1 VSWVQNLSIGR
12 KLMVIIMAISALTL
26 LLACFAIVVYDVIEL
41 RRGMVN
47 DASTLASMV
56 AENSTAALTFH
67 DAQAAKEV
75 LRSLHTQPHVTAAC
89 LYTAEGQP
97 FATYDRSGD
106 SEKFSPP
113 PPRNDGSF
121 FEKGRL
127 LQFRPVRL
135 GKETI
140 GTVYVES
147 DFSEMQARM
156 RTYPLVIG
164 FVLVLSCG
172 AALLMAARLQKLI
185 SDPILGLLRATREVS
200 AQQNYAL
207 RLPVASADEVG
218 LLMSGFN
225 EMLSQIES
233 RDEELRRYRDTLED
247 EVARRTADLM
257 TLNVQM
263 VAARDAAE
271 SASLAKSE
279 FLANMS
285 HEIRTPI
292 NGIMGMTDLALDTE
306 LNQEQRGYL
315 LLVKSSSEAL
325 LSVINDILD
334 FSKVEAGKLE
344 LETIEFSLPGCV
356 GEIMKTM
363 ALRAH
368 QKNLELAYDVDSA
381 VPSQLAGDPGR
392 LRQILTNLV
401 GNAIKFTDKGQVL
414 VEVESR
420 PPANGRTELHFK
432 VSDTGIGIPEDK
444 LRIIFQA
451 FAQADT
457 SVTRK
462 YGGTGL
468 GLAITSRLVEMMGGK
483 VWVESAVGT
492 GSTFHFTAQLG
503 VAETKVTVESPALLA
518 ELKDVPVLVVDDNET
533 NRRILHGMAMQ
544 WKMRPTDAASG
555 AEALAAARAAQAA
568 GEPFRVIL
576 TDGRMPGMDG
586 FEFVAAIQH
595 DSTLARPDILMLTS
609 AGQPGEGARC
619 RDLGIAAYLL
629 KPVLKDD
636 LLAALLTA
644 LGNHANT
651 RAPAPLL
658 TRHSLHEAPR
668 RLQVLVAEDNPVN
681 EAVIVRVLE
690 KMGHSPTMAH
700 NGREALALATKGKF
714 DLVFMDVQMPEM
726 DGLAATRAI
735 RESQERS
742 GTHLPIFAM
751 TAHAMK
757 GDREQCLAAGMDG
770 YITKPVRFSDIQQTL
785 AGVTA
790 DLRAVP
796 PPVVP
801 GSWDKAAALDRLEG
815 DEELLQDICRIFLE
829 ESPKLITRL
838 QEAVTQGD
846 PEAVSRAAHSLKG
859 ESGYLGAA
867 NVSQMAKQLEAMG
880 RARELSQAPAILEL
894 LQKEMAGLSSAM
906 RQTTG
911 VQQ

>member
-1 VSWVQNLSIGR
+1 MSWVQNMSIAR
-12 KLMVIIMAISALTL
+12 KLMVLIMAISGLTL
-26 LLACFAIVVYDVIEL
+26 LLACVAIVVYDIVEL

-47 DASTLASMV
+47 DTSTLANMV

-89 LYTAEGQP
+89 LYTAEGQA
-97 FATYDRSGD
+97 FATYDRGGD
-106 SEKFSPP
+106 TEKFLPP
-113 PPRNDGSF
+113 PPRKEGSF
-121 FEKGRL
+121 FENGRL

-147 DFSEMQARM
+147 DFSEMQARL
-156 RTYPLVIG
+156 RAYPLVIG
-164 FVLVLSCG
+164 FVLVVSCG
-172 AALLMAARLQKLI
+172 AALLMASRLQRLI
-185 SDPILGLLRATREVS
+185 SDPILDLLQATREVS

-207 RLPVASADEVG
+207 RLPVTGSDEVG
-218 LLMSGFN
+218 LLMTGFN
-225 EMLSQIES
+225 EMLSQIEG
-233 RDEELRRYRDTLED
+233 RDEELQRHRDTLEE

-263 VAARDAAE
+263 VTARDAAE
-271 SASLAKSE
+271 SASRAKSE

-292 NGIMGMTDLALDTE
+292 NGIMGMTELTLDTE

-344 LETIEFSLPGCV
+344 LESIEFNLEACV

-368 QKNLELAYDVDSA
+368 QKNLELAYDVSPD
-381 VPSQLAGDPGR
+381 VPSHLTGDPGR

-414 VEVESR
+414 VEIESHPQAEAR
-420 PPANGRTELHFK
+420 AELHFQ
-432 VSDTGIGIPEDK
+432 VSDSGVGIPDDK
-444 LRIIFQA
+444 REVIFQA

-483 VWVESAVGT
+483 IWVESEMGK
-492 GSTFHFTAQLG
+492 GSTFRFTAQVG
-503 VAETKVTVESPALLA
+503 VAQPKAAGVPALPQ
-518 ELKDVPVLVVDDNET
+518 ELKDVPVLVVDDNDT
-533 NRRILHGMAMQ
+533 NRRILHGMALQ
-544 WKMRPTDAASG
+544 WRMRPTDAAG
-555 AEALAAARAAQAA
+555 GVEALAALKAAQAR

-586 FEFVAAIQH
+586 FEFAAAIQH
-595 DSTLARPDILMLTS
+595 DSSLAGPDILMLTS
-609 AGQPGEGARC
+609 SGQPGEGARC
-619 RDLGIAAYLL
+619 RELGIAAYLL

-644 LGNHANT
+644 LGK
-651 RAPAPLL
+651 RAEAGATASLV
-658 TRHSLHEAPR
+658 TRHSLREAPR

-690 KMGHSPTMAH
+690 KMGHAPTMAH
-700 NGREALALATKGKF
+700 NGREAVSLAANGKF

-726 DGLAATRAI
+726 DGLAATAAI
-735 RESQERS
+735 RESEKRS

-770 YITKPVRFSDIQQTL
+770 YITKPLRFSDIQQAL
-785 AGVTA
+785 AGVA
-790 DLRAVP
+790 VDLRTAA
-796 PPVVP
+796 PPVVT
-801 GSWDKAAALDRLEG
+801 GAWDRAAALERVED

-829 ESPKLITRL
+829 ESPKLMTTL
-838 QEAVTQGD
+838 QEAVEQND
-846 PEAVSRAAHSLKG
+846 SEAVSRAAHSLKG

-867 NVSQMAKQLEAMG
+867 NVSQMAKQLETMG
-880 RARELSQAPAILEL
+880 RDRELAQAPTVFEQ
-894 LQKEMAGLSSAM
+894 LQKEMASLISAM
-906 RQTTG
+906 QQATV
-911 VQQ
+911 VQG

>member
-1 VSWVQNLSIGR
+1 VSLVQNMSIGR
-12 KLMVIIMAISALTL
+12 KLMLIIMAISGLTL
-26 LLACFAIVVYDVIEL
+26 LLACFAIVVYDIIEL

-47 DASTLASMV
+47 DTFTLANMV

-97 FATYDRSGD
+97 FAIYDRNSD
-106 SEKFSPP
+106 RETFAPP

-147 DFSEMQARM
+147 DFSEMQARL
-156 RTYPLVIG
+156 RAYPLVIG

-172 AALLMAARLQKLI
+172 AALLMASRLQKLI
-185 SDPILGLLRATREVS
+185 SDPILGLLQATREVS

-207 RLPVASADEVG
+207 RLPVTSSDEVG
-218 LLMSGFN
+218 LLMTGFN
-225 EMLSQIES
+225 EMLSQIEG
-233 RDEELRRYRDTLED
+233 RDVELQRHRDTLEE

-263 VAARDAAE
+263 VTAKDAAE
-271 SASLAKSE
+271 SASRAKSE

-292 NGIMGMTDLALDTE
+292 NGIMGMTELTLDTE

-344 LETIEFSLPGCV
+344 LENIEFNLTACV

-368 QKNLELAYDVDSA
+368 QKNLELAYDVGPEI
-381 VPSQLAGDPGR
+381 PSHLAGDPGR

-414 VEVESR
+414 VEIESQ
-420 PPANGRTELHFK
+420 PQSGGRTELHFK
-432 VSDTGIGIPEDK
+432 VSDTGAGIPKDK
-444 LRIIFQA
+444 REIIFQA

-468 GLAITSRLVEMMGGK
+468 GLAISSRLVEMMGGK
-483 VWVESAVGT
+483 VWVESEIGK
-492 GSTFHFTAQLG
+492 GSTFHFTAQFG
-503 VAETKVTVESPALLA
+503 AAEPKAMELPALPA
-518 ELKDVPVLVVDDNET
+518 ELKDIPVLVVDDNDT
-533 NRRILHGMAMQ
+533 NRRILHGMALQ

-555 AEALAAARAAQAA
+555 PEALAVIRAAQAR

-586 FEFVAAIQH
+586 FEFAAAVQH
-595 DSTLARPDILMLTS
+595 DSSLAGADILMLTS

-636 LLAALLTA
+636 LLAALLAA
-644 LGNHANT
+644 LGKHTKAAASST
-651 RAPAPLL
+651 LV
-658 TRHSLHEAPR
+658 TRHSLREAPR

-690 KMGHSPTMAH
+690 KMGHAPTMAH
-700 NGREALALATKGKF
+700 NGREALSLATNGKF

-726 DGLAATRAI
+726 DGLAATAAI
-735 RESQERS
+735 RESEKLS
-742 GTHLPIFAM
+742 GAHLPIFAM

-757 GDREQCLAAGMDG
+757 GDREQCMAAGMDG
-770 YITKPVRFSDIQQTL
+770 YMTKPVRFSEIQKTL
-785 AGVTA
+785 EAVAAELRTVAPPATA
-790 DLRAVP
+790 SL
-796 PPVVP
+796 
-801 GSWDKAAALDRLEG
+801 WDKAAALDRLEG

-829 ESPKLITRL
+829 ESPKLMTELR
-838 QEAVTQGD
+838 QAVAAED

-859 ESGYLGAA
+859 ESAYLGAA
-867 NVSQMAKQLEAMG
+867 NVSQMAKQLETMG
-880 RARELSQAPAILEL
+880 RNRDLSQAPIILEG
-894 LQKEMAGLSSAM
+894 LQREMASLSSAV
-906 RQTTG
+906 QQSTG
-911 VQQ
+911 VQL

>member
-1 VSWVQNLSIGR
+1 MRWVQNMSIGR
-12 KLMVIIMAISALTL
+12 KLTVIIMAISGLTL
-26 LLACFAIVVYDVIEL
+26 LLACLAIVVYDITQL

-47 DASTLASMV
+47 DTYTLANMV

-89 LYTAEGQP
+89 LYTAEGRP
-97 FATYDRSGD
+97 FAIYDRSGD
-106 SEKFSPP
+106 RENFSPP
-113 PPRNDGSF
+113 PPRGDGSF
-121 FEKGRL
+121 FENGRL

-147 DFSEMQARM
+147 DFSEMQARL
-156 RTYPLVIG
+156 RAYPLVIG
-164 FVLVLSCG
+164 FVLLLSCG

-185 SDPILGLLRATREVS
+185 SDPILELLETTREVS

-207 RLPVASADEVG
+207 RLPVASSDEVG
-218 LLMSGFN
+218 LLMAGFN
-225 EMLSQIES
+225 EMLSQIEG
-233 RDEELRRYRDTLED
+233 RDVELQRHRDTLESQ
-247 EVARRTADLM
+247 VARRTADLM

-263 VAARDAAE
+263 VAARDVAE
-271 SASLAKSE
+271 SASRAKSE

-292 NGIMGMTDLALDTE
+292 NGIMGMTELTLDTE

-344 LETIEFSLPGCV
+344 LESIEFNLAACV
-356 GEIMKTM
+356 GEIMKIM

-368 QKNLELAYDVDSA
+368 QKGLELAYDVSPD
-381 VPSQLAGDPGR
+381 VPSRLIGDPGR

-401 GNAIKFTDKGQVL
+401 GNAIKFTDTGQVL
-414 VEVESR
+414 VEIESGSQ
-420 PPANGRTELHFK
+420 ADAHAELHFK
-432 VSDTGIGIPEDK
+432 VSDTGVGIPEDK
-444 LRIIFQA
+444 RGVIFQA

-483 VWVESAVGT
+483 VWVESEMGK

-503 VAETKVTVESPALLA
+503 IAKPKAAEVPALPQ
-518 ELKDVPVLVVDDNET
+518 ELNGVPVLVVDDNDT
-533 NRRILHGMAMQ
+533 NRRILHGMALQ
-544 WKMRPTDAASG
+544 WKMRPSDAASG
-555 AEALAAARAAQAA
+555 LEALAAIRAAQAR

-586 FEFVAAIQH
+586 FEFAAAVQH
-595 DSTLARPDILMLTS
+595 DSKLAGADILMLTS

-636 LLAALLTA
+636 LLAALLAA
-644 LGNHANT
+644 LGKHASAGT
-651 RAPAPLL
+651 SAPLV
-658 TRHSLHEAPR
+658 TRHSLREAPR

-700 NGREALALATKGKF
+700 NGREALALATNGKF

-726 DGLAATRAI
+726 DGLAATAAI
-735 RESQERS
+735 RESEKRS

-757 GDREQCLAAGMDG
+757 GDREQCVAAGMDG
-770 YITKPVRFSDIQQTL
+770 YMTKPVRFSEIQKTL
-785 AGVTA
+785 EAVAAERRTA
-790 DLRAVP
+790 APAAVAN
-796 PPVVP
+796 
-801 GSWDKAAALDRLEG
+801 SWDKAAALDRVEG

-829 ESPKLITRL
+829 ESPKLMTSL
-838 QEAVTQGD
+838 QQAVVQKD
-846 PEAVSRAAHSLKG
+846 AEAVSRAAHSLKG
-859 ESGYLGAA
+859 ESGYLGAV
-867 NVSQMAKQLEAMG
+867 NVSKMAKQLETMG
-880 RARELSQAPAILEL
+880 RDRELSQAPAVLEQ
-894 LQKEMAGLSSAM
+894 LQKEMAGLSSAI
-906 RQTTG
+906 QQATV

>member
-1 VSWVQNLSIGR
+1 MSWVQNMSIGK
-12 KLMVIIMAISALTL
+12 KLMSIIMAISGLTL
-26 LLACFAIVVYDVIEL
+26 LLACLAIVVYDITQL

-47 DASTLASMV
+47 DTYTLANMV

-97 FATYDRSGD
+97 FATYVRSGD
-106 SEKFSPP
+106 GVAFSPP
-113 PPRNDGSF
+113 PPRSDGSF
-121 FEKGRL
+121 FENGRL
-127 LQFRPVRL
+127 LRFRPVRL

-140 GTVYVES
+140 GTVYVET
-147 DFSEMQARM
+147 DFSEMQARL
-156 RTYPLVIG
+156 RAYPLVIG
-164 FVLVLSCG
+164 FVLLLSCG

-185 SDPILGLLRATREVS
+185 SDPILGLLEATREVS
-200 AQQNYAL
+200 AQKNYAL
-207 RLPVASADEVG
+207 RLPVASSDEIG
-218 LLMSGFN
+218 LLMTGFN
-225 EMLSQIES
+225 EMLSQIEG
-233 RDEELRRYRDTLED
+233 RDEQLQRHRDTLEE

-263 VAARDAAE
+263 VAAKDAAE
-271 SASLAKSE
+271 SASRAKSE

-292 NGIMGMTDLALDTE
+292 NGIMGMTELTLDTE
-306 LNQEQRGYL
+306 LNQEQRSYL

-344 LETIEFSLPGCV
+344 LEIIEFNLTACV
-356 GEIMKTM
+356 GETMKTM

-368 QKNLELAYDVDSA
+368 QKNLELAYDVSPD
-381 VPSQLAGDPGR
+381 VPSHLTGDPGR

-401 GNAIKFTDKGQVL
+401 GNAIKFTDQGQVL
-414 VEVESR
+414 VEIESR
-420 PPANGRTELHFK
+420 PQADARAELHIK
-432 VSDTGIGIPEDK
+432 VSDTGVGIPDDK
-444 LRIIFQA
+444 REVIFQA

-483 VWVESAVGT
+483 IWVESEMEK
-492 GSTFHFTAQLG
+492 GSIFHFTVQFG
-503 VAETKVTVESPALLA
+503 VAQPKAVELPALPE
-518 ELKDVPVLVVDDNET
+518 ELKDVPVLVVDDNDT
-533 NRRILHGMAMQ
+533 NRRILHGMALQ
-544 WKMRPTDAASG
+544 WRMRPTDAASG
-555 AEALAAARAAQAA
+555 PDALVALKTAQAR

-586 FEFVAAIQH
+586 FEFVAAVQH
-595 DSTLARPDILMLTS
+595 DATLAGPDILMLTS

-629 KPVLKDD
+629 KPVLKGD
-636 LLAALLTA
+636 LLAALLAA
-644 LGNHANT
+644 LGKHAAAGAT
-651 RAPAPLL
+651 APLV
-658 TRHSLHEAPR
+658 TRHSLREAPR

-681 EAVIVRVLE
+681 EAVIMRVLE
-690 KMGHSPTMAH
+690 KMGHAATIAH
-700 NGREALALATKGKF
+700 NGREALSLATNGKF

-726 DGLAATRAI
+726 DGLAATAAI
-735 RESQERS
+735 RESEKRS
-742 GTHLPIFAM
+742 GAHLPIFAM

-770 YITKPVRFSDIQQTL
+770 YMTKPVRFSEIQQTL
-785 AGVTA
+785 ETVAA
-790 DLRAVP
+790 ERRNAP
-796 PPVVP
+796 PPAVAS
-801 GSWDKAAALDRLEG
+801 SWDKAAALNRVEG

-829 ESPKLITRL
+829 ESPKLMARL
-838 QEAVTQGD
+838 QQAVAEKDAEGI
-846 PEAVSRAAHSLKG
+846 SRAAHSLKG
-859 ESGYLGAA
+859 ESGYLGAS

-880 RARELSQAPAILEL
+880 CDRELSQAPALLEQ
-894 LQKEMAGLSSAM
+894 LQKEVECLTSAM
-906 RQTTG
+906 
-911 VQQ
+911 QQATVVPQ

>member
-1 VSWVQNLSIGR
+1 MRWVHDLSIGR
-12 KLMVIIMAISALTL
+12 KLMVIIMAISGLTL
-26 LLACFAIVVYDVIEL
+26 LLACLAIVVYDVIEL
-41 RRGMVN
+41 RRGMVT
-47 DASTLASMV
+47 DTSTLADMV

-67 DAQAAKEV
+67 DAQAAREV
-75 LRSLHTQPHVTAAC
+75 LRSLHTQPHITAAC
-89 LYTAEGQP
+89 LYTGDGRP
-97 FATYDRSGD
+97 FATYDRSAD

-121 FEKGRL
+121 FEHGRL

-164 FVLVLSCG
+164 LVLVLSCG

-185 SDPILGLLRATREVS
+185 SDPILGLLQATREVS

-207 RLPVASADEVG
+207 RLPVASRDEVG

-225 EMLSQIES
+225 QMLSQIES
-233 RDEELRRYRDTLED
+233 RDEELQRHRETLED

-257 TLNVQM
+257 TLNVQL
-263 VAARDAAE
+263 VSAKDAAE
-271 SASLAKSE
+271 SASRAKSE

-292 NGIMGMTDLALDTE
+292 NGIMGMTELALDTE

-315 LLVKSSSEAL
+315 QLVKSSSEAL

-344 LETIEFSLPGCV
+344 LETIDFNLADCV
-356 GEIMKTM
+356 GETVKTM

-368 QKNLELAYDVDSA
+368 QKNLELAYDVNPD
-381 VPSQLAGDPGR
+381 VPLHLNGDPGR
-392 LRQILTNLV
+392 LRQILTNLI
-401 GNAIKFTDKGQVL
+401 GNAIKFTEKGQVV
-414 VEVESR
+414 VEIEFPPQPASR
-420 PPANGRTELHFK
+420 VELHFK
-432 VSDTGIGIPEDK
+432 VSDSGIGIPQDK
-444 LRIIFQA
+444 RQIIFQA

-468 GLAITSRLVEMMGGK
+468 GLAITARLVEMMAGK
-483 VWVESAVGT
+483 VWVESEMGK
-492 GSTFHFTAQLG
+492 GSTFHFTAQFG
-503 VAETKVTVESPALLA
+503 VSEPKALDTPALPE
-518 ELKDVPVLVVDDNET
+518 ELTDVPVLVVDDNDI
-533 NRRILHGMAMQ
+533 NRRILRDMALR
-544 WKMRPTDAASG
+544 WKMRPTAVASG
-555 AEALAAARAAQAA
+555 AEALAVLKAAHDK
-568 GEPFRVIL
+568 GEPFRIIL

-586 FEFVAAIQH
+586 FEFAAAVQH
-595 DSTLARPDILMLTS
+595 DSALAGPDILMLTS

-629 KPVLKDD
+629 KPVLRDD

-644 LGNHANT
+644 LGKHT
-651 RAPAPLL
+651 PAGATATLV
-658 TRHSLHEAPR
+658 TRHSLREAPR
-668 RLQVLVAEDNPVN
+668 PLHILVAEDNPVN

-690 KMGHSPTMAH
+690 KMGHARTVAH
-700 NGREALALATKGKF
+700 NGREALALATGGKF

-726 DGLAATRAI
+726 DGLAATAAI
-735 RESQERS
+735 REHEKKTRN
-742 GTHLPIFAM
+742 HLPIFAM

-770 YITKPVRFSDIQQTL
+770 YIAKPVRLSDIQKTL
-785 AGVTA
+785 NEVAANLGSPA
-790 DLRAVP
+790 LPMAAS
-796 PPVVP
+796 
-801 GSWDKAAALDRLEG
+801 SWDRAAALERVEG
-815 DEELLQDICRIFLE
+815 DEELLHDICRIFLE
-829 ESPKLITRL
+829 ESPKLITQL
-838 QEAVTQGD
+838 EQAVAQAD
-846 PEAVSRAAHSLKG
+846 SEAVSRA
-859 ESGYLGAA
+859 
-867 NVSQMAKQLEAMG
+867 
-880 RARELSQAPAILEL
+880 
-894 LQKEMAGLSSAM
+894 
-906 RQTTG
+906 
-911 VQQ
+911 

>member
-1 VSWVQNLSIGR
+1 VSPIRNMSIGR
-12 KLMVIIMAISALTL
+12 KLTMIIVAISGLTL
-26 LLACFAIVVYDVIEL
+26 LLACLAIVVYDIVEL
-41 RRGMVN
+41 RRGMVS
-47 DASTLASMV
+47 DTSTLANMV

-106 SEKFSPP
+106 SEQFSPP
-113 PPRNDGSF
+113 PPRKEGSF
-121 FEKGRL
+121 FENGRL

-135 GKETI
+135 GKEII

-147 DFSEMQARM
+147 DFSEMQARL
-156 RTYPLVIG
+156 RAYPLVIG
-164 FVLVLSCG
+164 FVLLLSCG

-185 SDPILGLLRATREVS
+185 SDPILELLEATREVS

-207 RLPVASADEVG
+207 RLPVASRDEVG
-218 LLMSGFN
+218 LLMTGFN

-233 RDEELRRYRDTLED
+233 RDVELQRHRDTLEE

-263 VAARDAAE
+263 VAAKDTAE
-271 SASLAKSE
+271 SASRAKSE

-292 NGIMGMTDLALDTE
+292 NGIMGMTELTLDTE
-306 LNQEQRGYL
+306 LNQEQRSYL

-344 LETIEFSLPGCV
+344 LETIEFNLAACV
-356 GEIMKTM
+356 GETMKTM

-368 QKNLELAYDVDSA
+368 EKNLELAYDVSTD
-381 VPSQLAGDPGR
+381 VPSHLKGDPGR

-414 VEVESR
+414 VAIESHPKGEAR
-420 PPANGRTELHFK
+420 AQLHFK
-432 VSDTGIGIPEDK
+432 VSDTGVGIPEDK
-444 LRIIFQA
+444 REVIFQA
-451 FAQADT
+451 FAQADN

-483 VWVESAVGT
+483 IWVESEMEK
-492 GSTFHFTAQLG
+492 GSTFHFTAQFG
-503 VAETKVTVESPALLA
+503 VAETKVVEPPALPQ
-518 ELKDVPVLVVDDNET
+518 ELKDVTVLVVDDNDT
-533 NRRILHGMAMQ
+533 NRRILHGMALQ
-544 WKMRPTDAASG
+544 WRMRPTDAASG
-555 AEALAAARAAQAA
+555 PEALAALKAAQAR

-586 FEFVAAIQH
+586 FEFVTAVQR
-595 DSTLARPDILMLTS
+595 DSTLAGSDILMLTS

-636 LLAALLTA
+636 LLAALLAA
-644 LGNHANT
+644 LGKHAE
-651 RAPAPLL
+651 ALGPASLV
-658 TRHSLHEAPR
+658 TRHSLREAPR

-690 KMGHSPTMAH
+690 KMGHAPTMAH
-700 NGREALALATKGKF
+700 NGREAVSLAANGKF

-726 DGLAATRAI
+726 DGLAATAAI
-735 RESQERS
+735 RESEQRS

-770 YITKPVRFSDIQQTL
+770 YLTKPVRFSDIQQTL
-785 AGVTA
+785 TGVAA
-790 DLRAVP
+790 DLRTAHPSAVN
-796 PPVVP
+796 
-801 GSWDKAAALDRLEG
+801 GSWDRAAALDRVEG

-829 ESPKLITRL
+829 ESPKLMTSL
-838 QEAVTQGD
+838 KLGLAQD
-846 PEAVSRAAHSLKG
+846 NPEAVQRAAHSLKG

-867 NVSQMAKQLEAMG
+867 NVSQMAKQLETMG
-880 RARELSQAPAILEL
+880 RDHELSQAPAVLEQL
-894 LQKEMAGLSSAM
+894 LKEMASLTSAV
-906 RQTTG
+906 RQATG
-911 VQQ
+911 VHQ

>member
-1 VSWVQNLSIGR
+1 VSLAQNMSIGK
-12 KLMVIIMAISALTL
+12 KLMVIIMAISGLTL
-26 LLACFAIVVYDVIEL
+26 LLACLAIVVYDIIEL

-47 DASTLASMV
+47 DTYTLANMV

-106 SEKFSPP
+106 SEAFSPP
-113 PPRNDGSF
+113 LPRNDGSS
-121 FEKGRL
+121 FENGHL
-127 LQFRPVRL
+127 LQFRAVRL
-135 GKETI
+135 GKDTI
-140 GTVYVES
+140 GIVYVES
-147 DFSEMQARM
+147 DFSEMQARL
-156 RTYPLVIG
+156 RAYPLVIG
-164 FVLVLSCG
+164 FVLLLSCG
-172 AALLMAARLQKLI
+172 AAWLMAARLQKLI
-185 SDPILGLLRATREVS
+185 SDPILGLLQATREVS
-200 AQQNYAL
+200 TQQNYAL
-207 RLPVASADEVG
+207 RLTVASGDEVG
-218 LLMSGFN
+218 LLVSGFN
-225 EMLSQIES
+225 DMLSQIEG
-233 RDEELRRYRDTLED
+233 RDVELQHHRDTLEE

-263 VAARDAAE
+263 VAAKDAAE
-271 SASLAKSE
+271 SASRAKSE

-292 NGIMGMTDLALDTE
+292 NGIMGMTELALDTE
-306 LNQEQRGYL
+306 LNLEQRGYL

-344 LETIEFSLPGCV
+344 LETIEFNLAACV

-368 QKNLELAYDVDSA
+368 QKHLELAYDVNPD
-381 VPSQLAGDPGR
+381 VPSHLTGDPGR

-401 GNAIKFTDKGQVL
+401 GNAIKFTDQGQVL
-414 VEVESR
+414 VEIESSSQ
-420 PPANGRTELHFK
+420 AGGRTELHFK
-432 VSDTGIGIPEDK
+432 VCDSGVGIPNDK
-444 LRIIFQA
+444 RKVIFQA

-483 VWVESAVGT
+483 VWVESELGK
-492 GSTFHFTAQLG
+492 GSTFHFTAQFG
-503 VAETKVTVESPALLA
+503 VAQPKAVESPAQLT
-518 ELKDVPVLVVDDNET
+518 ELKDVAILVVDDNDT
-533 NRRILHGMAMQ
+533 NRRILHGMALQ
-544 WKMRPTDAASG
+544 WKMRPIDAASG
-555 AEALAAARAAQAA
+555 PEALAAIKAAQAR

-576 TDGRMPGMDG
+576 TDGRMAGMDG
-586 FEFVAAIQH
+586 FEFAAAVQH
-595 DSTLARPDILMLTS
+595 DSALAGPDILMLTS

-636 LLAALLTA
+636 LLAALLA
-644 LGNHANT
+644 ILGKHAD
-651 RAPAPLL
+651 AAAASLV
-658 TRHSLHEAPR
+658 TRHSLREAPR

-690 KMGHSPTMAH
+690 KMGHAPTMAH
-700 NGREALALATKGKF
+700 NGREAVSLATNGKF

-726 DGLAATRAI
+726 DGLAATVAI
-735 RESQERS
+735 RESEKRN

-770 YITKPVRFSDIQQTL
+770 YMTKPVSFSEIQQTL
-785 AGVTA
+785 EAVAAERRTA
-790 DLRAVP
+790 A
-796 PPVVP
+796 PPVITT
-801 GSWDKAAALDRLEG
+801 SWDKGAALNRVEG
-815 DEELLQDICRIFLE
+815 DEELLKDICRIFLE
-829 ESPKLITRL
+829 ESPKLMTQL
-838 QEAVTQGD
+838 QQAVAQEDAEG
-846 PEAVSRAAHSLKG
+846 VSRAAHSIKG

-867 NVSQMAKQLEAMG
+867 NVSQMAKQLETMG
-880 RARELSQAPAILEL
+880 RDCELSQAPPVFEQ
-894 LQKEMAGLSSAM
+894 LQKEMAGLISAI
-906 RQTTG
+906 QQATV

>member
-1 VSWVQNLSIGR
+1 MSIGR
-12 KLMVIIMAISALTL
+12 KLMVIILAISGFTL
-26 LLACFAIVVYDVIEL
+26 LLACLAIVVYDIIQL

-47 DASTLASMV
+47 DTSTLADMV

-67 DAQAAKEV
+67 DAQAAGEV

-97 FATYDRSGD
+97 FATYDRGGD
-106 SEKFSPP
+106 RENFVPP
-113 PPRNDGSF
+113 PPRKEGSF
-121 FEKGRL
+121 FENGRL

-147 DFSEMQARM
+147 DFSEMQARL
-156 RTYPLVIG
+156 RAYPLVIG

-172 AALLMAARLQKLI
+172 AALLMASRLQKLI
-185 SDPILGLLRATREVS
+185 SDPILELLRATREVS
-200 AQQNYAL
+200 AQQDYAL
-207 RLPVASADEVG
+207 RLPVASSDEVG
-218 LLMSGFN
+218 LLMTGFN
-225 EMLSQIES
+225 EMLSQIEG
-233 RDEELRRYRDTLED
+233 RDEQLQRHRDTLEE

-263 VAARDAAE
+263 VAAKDAAE
-271 SASLAKSE
+271 SASRAKSE

-292 NGIMGMTDLALDTE
+292 NGIMGMTELTLDTE

-315 LLVKSSSEAL
+315 NLVKSSSDAL
-325 LSVINDILD
+325 LCVINDILD

-344 LETIEFSLPGCV
+344 LETIEFNLAACV

-368 QKNLELAYDVDSA
+368 EKGLELAYDVGPD
-381 VPSQLAGDPGR
+381 VPSHLTGDPGR

-401 GNAIKFTDKGQVL
+401 GNSIKFTNQGQVL
-414 VEVESR
+414 VEAASGPQVD
-420 PPANGRTELHFK
+420 GRTELHFK
-432 VSDTGIGIPEDK
+432 VSDTGVGIPDDK
-444 LRIIFQA
+444 RQIIFQA
-451 FAQADT
+451 FSQADN

-468 GLAITSRLVEMMGGK
+468 GLAITSRLVEMMGGR
-483 VWVESAVGT
+483 VWVESEMGK
-492 GSTFHFTAQLG
+492 GSTFHFTAQFGL
-503 VAETKVTVESPALLA
+503 AEPKAVDLPALPE
-518 ELKDVPVLVVDDNET
+518 ELKDVAVLIVDDNDT
-533 NRRILHGMAMQ
+533 NRRILHGMALQ
-544 WKMRPTDAASG
+544 WKMHPTDAASG
-555 AEALAAARAAQAA
+555 PEALAAIRATHAR
-568 GEPFRVIL
+568 GEPFRIIL

-586 FEFVAAIQH
+586 FEFVASVQH
-595 DSTLARPDILMLTS
+595 DSSLAGPDILMLTS

-636 LLAALLTA
+636 LLAALLAA
-644 LGNHANT
+644 LGKHADAGKT
-651 RAPAPLL
+651 AQLV
-658 TRHSLHEAPR
+658 TRHSLREAPR

-690 KMGHSPTMAH
+690 KMGHAPTMAH
-700 NGREALALATKGKF
+700 NGREAVSLASNGKF

-726 DGLAATRAI
+726 DGLAATAAI
-735 RESQERS
+735 RESEKRS

-770 YITKPVRFSDIQQTL
+770 YMTKPVRFSEIQQTL
-785 AGVTA
+785 ETVTA
-790 DLRAVP
+790 ERRAAAP
-796 PPVVP
+796 PAVAS
-801 GSWDKAAALDRLEG
+801 SWDRAAALDRVEG

-829 ESPKLITRL
+829 ESPKLMSRL
-838 QEAVTQGD
+838 QQAIAEENAEG
-846 PEAVSRAAHSLKG
+846 VSQAAHSLKG
-859 ESGYLGAA
+859 ESGYLGAT
-867 NVSQMAKQLEAMG
+867 NVSQMAKQLETMG
-880 RARELSQAPAILEL
+880 RDCELSQAATVFGQ
-894 LQKEMAGLSSAM
+894 LQKEVASLSAGMQQAM
-906 RQTTG
+906 GAHQ
-911 VQQ
+911 

>member
-1 VSWVQNLSIGR
+1 MSIGR
-12 KLMVIIMAISALTL
+12 KLMVLIMAISGLTL
-26 LLACFAIVVYDVIEL
+26 LLACLAIVAYDIIEL

-47 DASTLASMV
+47 DTSTLANMV

-97 FATYDRSGD
+97 FATYDRPGD
-106 SEKFSPP
+106 GEKFLPP
-113 PPRNDGSF
+113 PQRKEGSF
-121 FEKGRL
+121 FEGGRL

-147 DFSEMQARM
+147 DFSEMQARL
-156 RTYPLVIG
+156 RAYPLVIG
-164 FVLVLSCG
+164 FVLVLSSG
-172 AALLMAARLQKLI
+172 AALLMASRLQRLI
-185 SDPILGLLRATREVS
+185 SAPILELLQATREVS

-207 RLPVASADEVG
+207 RLPVTSTDEAG
-218 LLMSGFN
+218 LLMTGFN
-225 EMLSQIES
+225 EMLSQIEG
-233 RDEELRRYRDTLED
+233 RDVELQHHRNTLEE
-247 EVARRTADLM
+247 EVARRTADLL

-263 VAARDAAE
+263 VAAKDAAE
-271 SASLAKSE
+271 SASRAKSE

-292 NGIMGMTDLALDTE
+292 NGIMGMTELTLDTE

-344 LETIEFSLPGCV
+344 LENIEFNLAACV
-356 GEIMKTM
+356 GEIMKIM

-368 QKNLELAYDVDSA
+368 QKGLELAYDVNPD
-381 VPSQLAGDPGR
+381 VPSHFTGDPGR

-401 GNAIKFTDKGQVL
+401 GNAIKFTEKGQVL
-414 VEVESR
+414 VEIESVPQAEAR
-420 PPANGRTELHFK
+420 AELHFK
-432 VSDTGIGIPEDK
+432 VSDSGVGIPDDK
-444 LRIIFQA
+444 REVIFQA
-451 FAQADT
+451 FAQADN

-483 VWVESAVGT
+483 IWVESEVGK
-492 GSTFHFTAQLG
+492 GSTFHFTARVG
-503 VAETKVTVESPALLA
+503 VAQSNAAHVPALP
-518 ELKDVPVLVVDDNET
+518 EGLKDVPVLVVDDNDT
-533 NRRILHGMAMQ
+533 NRRILHGLALQ
-544 WKMRPTDAASG
+544 WRMRPTDAPG
-555 AEALAAARAAQAA
+555 GTEALAAMRAAQAR

-586 FEFVAAIQH
+586 FEFAAAIQH
-595 DSTLARPDILMLTS
+595 DSSLARPEILMLTS
-609 AGQPGEGARC
+609 SGQPGEGARC

-644 LGNHANT
+644 LGK
-651 RAPAPLL
+651 RADAIAGVSLV
-658 TRHSLHEAPR
+658 TRHSLRESSR

-681 EAVIVRVLE
+681 QAVIVRVLE
-690 KMGHSPTMAH
+690 KMGHAPTVAH
-700 NGREALALATKGKF
+700 NGREAVSLAANGKF

-726 DGLAATRAI
+726 DGLAATAAI
-735 RESQERS
+735 RESEKRS

-770 YITKPVRFSDIQQTL
+770 YITKPVRFSDIQQAL
-785 AGVTA
+785 AGVAA
-790 DLRAVP
+790 DLRATVP
-796 PPVVP
+796 APAASTS
-801 GSWDKAAALDRLEG
+801 SWDKAAALNRVEG

-829 ESPKLITRL
+829 ESPKLMFTL
-838 QEAVTQGD
+838 QQAVEQD
-846 PEAVSRAAHSLKG
+846 DSEAVSRAAHSLKG
-859 ESGYLGAA
+859 ESGYLGATG
-867 NVSQMAKQLEAMG
+867 VSQMAKQLESMG
-880 RARELSQAPAILEL
+880 RDRELSQAPAVFEQ
-894 LQKEMAGLSSAM
+894 LQREMASLSSAV
-906 RQTTG
+906 RQATG
-911 VQQ
+911 VRQ

>member
-1 VSWVQNLSIGR
+1 
-12 KLMVIIMAISALTL
+12 MVIIIAISGLAL
-26 LLACFAIVVYDVIEL
+26 LLACLAIVVYDIVEL

-47 DASTLASMV
+47 DASTLGNMV

-67 DAQAAKEV
+67 DAQAAKDV

-97 FATYDRSGD
+97 FATYERSG
-106 SEKFSPP
+106 SGKLFSPP
-113 PPRNDGSF
+113 PPRSEGSF
-121 FEKGRL
+121 FENGRL

-147 DFSEMQARM
+147 DFSEMQARL
-156 RTYPLVIG
+156 RAYPLVIG

-185 SDPILGLLRATREVS
+185 SAPILGLLQATREVS

-207 RLPVASADEVG
+207 RLPVVSSDEVG
-218 LLMSGFN
+218 LLMTGFN

-233 RDEELRRYRDTLED
+233 RDVELQRHRDTLEE

-257 TLNVQM
+257 TLNIQM
-263 VAARDAAE
+263 VAAKDAAE
-271 SASLAKSE
+271 SASRAKSE

-292 NGIMGMTDLALDTE
+292 NGIMGMTELTLDTE
-306 LNQEQRGYL
+306 LNQEQRSYL

-344 LETIEFSLPGCV
+344 LESIEFNLAACV

-368 QKNLELAYDVDSA
+368 EKNLELAYDVNAD
-381 VPSQLAGDPGR
+381 VPSHLNGDPGR

-414 VEVESR
+414 VEIESY
-420 PPANGRTELHFK
+420 PQGDAGAELHFK
-432 VSDTGIGIPEDK
+432 VSDTGVGIPDDK
-444 LRIIFQA
+444 RDIIFQA
-451 FAQADT
+451 FAQADN

-468 GLAITSRLVEMMGGK
+468 GLAITSRLVEMMDGK
-483 VWVESAVGT
+483 VWVESEIGK
-492 GSTFHFTAQLG
+492 GSTFHFTAQFC
-503 VAETKVTVESPALLA
+503 VAEPKAVELPALPQ

-533 NRRILHGMAMQ
+533 NRRILQGMALQ
-544 WKMRPTDAASG
+544 WRMRPTGAASG
-555 AEALAAARAAQAA
+555 PEALAALKAAQAR

-586 FEFVAAIQH
+586 FEFVTAVQR
-595 DSTLARPDILMLTS
+595 DSTLVGSDILMLTS

-636 LLAALLTA
+636 LLAALLAA
-644 LGNHANT
+644 LGKHAEVPGS
-651 RAPAPLL
+651 ASLV
-658 TRHSLHEAPR
+658 TRHSLREAPR

-690 KMGHSPTMAH
+690 KMGHAPTMAH
-700 NGREALALATKGKF
+700 NGREALSLATNSKF
-714 DLVFMDVQMPEM
+714 DMVFMDVQMPEM

-735 RESQERS
+735 RESEKRS
-742 GTHLPIFAM
+742 GAHLPIFAM

-770 YITKPVRFSDIQQTL
+770 YITKPVRFSDIQQALTGVATQLRSL
-785 AGVTA
+785 AAPAAT
-790 DLRAVP
+790 
-796 PPVVP
+796 
-801 GSWDKAAALDRLEG
+801 SNWDKAAALDRVEG

-829 ESPKLITRL
+829 ESPKLMAQLR
-838 QEAVTQGD
+838 QAVAEGD

-859 ESGYLGAA
+859 ESAYLGAT
-867 NVSQMAKQLEAMG
+867 NVSQMAKQLETMG
-880 RARELSQAPAILEL
+880 RDRQL
-894 LQKEMAGLSSAM
+894 LQASPIFEQLQGEMEQLSAAV

-911 VQQ
+911 VHQ

>member
-1 VSWVQNLSIGR
+1 MSLMRNMSIGR
-12 KLMVIIMAISALTL
+12 KLTMIIVAISGLTL
-26 LLACFAIVVYDVIEL
+26 LLACLAIVVYDIVEL
-41 RRGMVN
+41 RRGMVS
-47 DASTLASMV
+47 DTSTLANMV

-97 FATYDRSGD
+97 FAIYDRNGD
-106 SEKFSPP
+106 RQFSPP
-113 PPRNDGSF
+113 PPRSDGSF
-121 FEKGRL
+121 FENGRL

-147 DFSEMQARM
+147 DFSEMQARL
-156 RTYPLVIG
+156 RAYPLVIG
-164 FVLVLSCG
+164 FVLLLSCG

-185 SDPILGLLRATREVS
+185 SGPILGLLQATREVS
-200 AQQNYAL
+200 ARQNYAL
-207 RLPVASADEVG
+207 RLPVVGSDEVG
-218 LLMSGFN
+218 LLMTGFN

-233 RDEELRRYRDTLED
+233 RDVELQHHRDTLEE

-257 TLNVQM
+257 TLNIQM
-263 VAARDAAE
+263 VAAKDAAE
-271 SASLAKSE
+271 SASRAKSE

-292 NGIMGMTDLALDTE
+292 NGIMGMTELTLDTE

-344 LETIEFSLPGCV
+344 LETIEFDLAACV

-368 QKNLELAYDVDSA
+368 EKNLELAYDVSA
-381 VPSQLAGDPGR
+381 DVPSHLNGDPGR

-414 VEVESR
+414 VEIESHPR
-420 PPANGRTELHFK
+420 GDASAELHFK
-432 VSDTGIGIPEDK
+432 VSDTGVGIPDDK
-444 LRIIFQA
+444 REVIFQA
-451 FAQADT
+451 FAQADN

-483 VWVESAVGT
+483 VWVESEIGK
-492 GSTFHFTAQLG
+492 GSTFHFTAQFG
-503 VAETKVTVESPALLA
+503 VAEPKAVELPALPQ

-533 NRRILHGMAMQ
+533 NRRILHGMALQ
-544 WKMRPTDAASG
+544 WRMRPTGAASG
-555 AEALAAARAAQAA
+555 PEALAALKAAQAR

-586 FEFVAAIQH
+586 FEFVTAVQR
-595 DSTLARPDILMLTS
+595 DSTLAGSDILMLTS

-636 LLAALLTA
+636 LLAALLAA
-644 LGNHANT
+644 LGKHAE
-651 RAPAPLL
+651 APGPASLV
-658 TRHSLHEAPR
+658 TRHSLREAPR

-690 KMGHSPTMAH
+690 KMGHAPTMAH
-700 NGREALALATKGKF
+700 NGREALSLATNSKF

-735 RESQERS
+735 RESEKRS
-742 GTHLPIFAM
+742 GAHLPIFAM

-770 YITKPVRFSDIQQTL
+770 YITKPVRFSDIQQALT
-785 AGVTA
+785 GVATQ
-790 DLRAVP
+790 LRSLAVP
-796 PPVVP
+796 AATS
-801 GSWDKAAALDRLEG
+801 SWDKAAALDRVEG

-829 ESPKLITRL
+829 ESPKLMAQLR
-838 QEAVTQGD
+838 QAVAEGD

-867 NVSQMAKQLEAMG
+867 NVSQMAKQLETMG
-880 RARELSQAPAILEL
+880 RDRELSQAPAVLEQ
-894 LQKEMAGLSSAM
+894 LQKEMASLSSAM
-906 RQTTG
+906 RQASG
-911 VQQ
+911 VHQ

>member
-1 VSWVQNLSIGR
+1 VSWVQNMSIGR
-12 KLMVIIMAISALTL
+12 KLMVIIMAISGLTL
-26 LLACFAIVVYDVIEL
+26 LLACFAIVVYDIIEL

-47 DASTLASMV
+47 DTSTLANMV

-75 LRSLHTQPHVTAAC
+75 LRSLHTQPHITAAC

-106 SEKFSPP
+106 RESLSPP
-113 PPRNDGSF
+113 PPRKDGTF
-121 FEKGRL
+121 FEHGRL

-135 GKETI
+135 GKEII

-147 DFSEMQARM
+147 DFSEMQARL
-156 RTYPLVIG
+156 RAYPLVIG

-172 AALLMAARLQKLI
+172 AALLMASRLQKLI
-185 SDPILGLLRATREVS
+185 SDPILGLLEATREVS

-207 RLPVASADEVG
+207 RLPVASSDEVG
-218 LLMSGFN
+218 LLMTGFN
-225 EMLSQIES
+225 EMLSQIEG
-233 RDEELRRYRDTLED
+233 RDEELQRHRDTLEE

-257 TLNVQM
+257 TLNVQL
-263 VAARDAAE
+263 VSAKDSAE
-271 SASLAKSE
+271 SASQAKSE

-292 NGIMGMTDLALDTE
+292 NGIMGMTELALDTQ

-315 LLVKSSSEAL
+315 ILVKSSSEAL

-344 LETIEFSLPGCV
+344 LETIEFNLAACV

-363 ALRAH
+363 GIRAH
-368 QKNLELAYDVDSA
+368 QKNLELAYDVGPEVSA
-381 VPSQLAGDPGR
+381 YLTGDPGR

-401 GNAIKFTDKGQVL
+401 GNAIKFTENGQVL
-414 VEVESR
+414 VEIESHPQSDSR
-420 PPANGRTELHFK
+420 VELHFK
-432 VSDTGIGIPEDK
+432 VSDSGIGIPEDK
-444 LRIIFQA
+444 RQIIFHA

-483 VWVESAVGT
+483 VWVESEMGR
-492 GSTFHFTAQLG
+492 GSTFHFTAQFG
-503 VAETKVTVESPALLA
+503 VAEPKALESPAQQD
-518 ELKDVPVLVVDDNET
+518 ELKDVPVLVVDDNDT
-533 NRRILHGMAMQ
+533 NRRILHGMALQ

-555 AEALAAARAAQAA
+555 PEALTALRAAQAK

-586 FEFVAAIQH
+586 FEFAAAIQH
-595 DSTLARPDILMLTS
+595 DATLAGADILMLTS

-644 LGNHANT
+644 LGKHT
-651 RAPAPLL
+651 DPGAPLV
-658 TRHSLHEAPR
+658 TRHSLREAPR

-700 NGREALALATKGKF
+700 NGREALTLATNGKF

-726 DGLAATRAI
+726 DGLAATGAI
-735 RESQERS
+735 RESEKRT

-785 AGVTA
+785 AGVAT
-790 DLRAVP
+790 DLRSVTS
-796 PPVVP
+796 PVVTS
-801 GSWDKAAALDRLEG
+801 SWDRAAALDRVEG
-815 DEELLQDICRIFLE
+815 DEELLQDICRIFLD
-829 ESPKLITRL
+829 ESPKLMARL
-838 QEAVTQGD
+838 QQAVEQGD
-846 PEAVSRAAHSLKG
+846 PEEVSRSAHSLKG
-859 ESGYLGAA
+859 ESGYLGAT
-867 NVSQMAKQLEAMG
+867 NVSQMAKQLETMG
-880 RARELSQAPAILEL
+880 RDRELSQATAVLEQ
-894 LQKEMAGLSSAM
+894 LQREMEGLSSAV
-906 RQTTG
+906 RQATG
-911 VQQ
+911 VQA

>member
-1 VSWVQNLSIGR
+1 VTWVQNLSIGR
-12 KLMVIIMAISALTL
+12 KLMVIIMAISGLTL
-26 LLACFAIVVYDVIEL
+26 LLACFAIVVYDIIEL

-47 DASTLASMV
+47 DTYTLANMV

-75 LRSLHTQPHVTAAC
+75 LRSLHTQPHITAAC
-89 LYTAEGQP
+89 LYNAEGQP
-97 FATYDRSGD
+97 FATYDRSAD
-106 SEKFSPP
+106 RETFSPP
-113 PPRNDGSF
+113 PPRTDGSF
-121 FEKGRL
+121 FENGRL

-147 DFSEMQARM
+147 DFSGMQARL
-156 RTYPLVIG
+156 RAYPLVIG

-185 SDPILGLLRATREVS
+185 SDPILGLLQATREVS

-207 RLPVASADEVG
+207 RLPVASRDEVG
-218 LLMSGFN
+218 LLMAGFN
-225 EMLSQIES
+225 EMLSQIEG
-233 RDEELRRYRDTLED
+233 RDMELQRHRDTLEE

-257 TLNVQM
+257 TLNVQL
-263 VAARDAAE
+263 VSAKDAAE
-271 SASLAKSE
+271 SASRAKSE

-292 NGIMGMTDLALDTE
+292 NGIMGMTELTLDTE

-315 LLVKSSSEAL
+315 QLVKSSSEAL

-344 LETIEFSLPGCV
+344 LETIDFSLPGCV
-356 GEIMKTM
+356 GEIIKTM
-363 ALRAH
+363 AIRAH
-368 QKNLELAYDVDSA
+368 QKGLELAYDMGA
-381 VPSQLAGDPGR
+381 EVPSQLSGDPGR

-414 VEVESR
+414 VEIKSHLQ
-420 PPANGRTELHFK
+420 ADGRTELHFQ
-432 VSDTGIGIPEDK
+432 VSDSGVGIPEDK
-444 LRIIFQA
+444 RQVIFQA
-451 FAQADT
+451 FAQADN

-468 GLAITSRLVEMMGGK
+468 GLAISVRLVEMMGGK
-483 VWVESAVGT
+483 VWVESIVGT
-492 GSTFHFTAQLG
+492 GSTFHFTAKFG
-503 VAETKVTVESPALLA
+503 VAESKATDIPALPD
-518 ELKDVPVLVVDDNET
+518 ELKNVPVLVVDDNDT
-533 NRRILHGMAMQ
+533 NRRILHGMALQ
-544 WKMRPTDAASG
+544 WEMRPTDAASG
-555 AEALAAARAAQAA
+555 AEALALLKAANAR

-586 FEFVAAIQH
+586 FEFAAAVQH
-595 DSTLARPDILMLTS
+595 DSTLAGADILMLTS

-636 LLAALLTA
+636 LLAALLSA
-644 LGNHANT
+644 LGKHAD
-651 RAPAPLL
+651 AAAVPLV
-658 TRHSLHEAPR
+658 TRHSLHESAR
-668 RLQVLVAEDNPVN
+668 RLQILVAEDNPVN

-700 NGREALALATKGKF
+700 NGREALTLATGGKF

-735 RESQERS
+735 RESETRS
-742 GTHLPIFAM
+742 GAHLPIFAM

-785 AGVTA
+785 AGVAA
-790 DLRAVP
+790 DLRSAA
-796 PPVVP
+796 PPVAS
-801 GSWDKAAALDRLEG
+801 GAWDKAAALDRLEG

-829 ESPKLITRL
+829 ESPKLMDRL
-838 QEAVTQGD
+838 QQALAQDD
-846 PEAVSRAAHSLKG
+846 PDAVSRAAHSLKG

-867 NVSQMAKQLEAMG
+867 EVSQMAKQLETMG
-880 RARELSQAPAILEL
+880 RDRQLAQAPPVLEQ
-894 LQKEMAGLSSAM
+894 LQKEISILKAAV
-906 RQTTG
+906 RQATG
-911 VQQ
+911 VHQ

>member
-1 VSWVQNLSIGR
+1 MSWAQNMSIGR
-12 KLMVIIMAISALTL
+12 KLMVIIMAISGLTL
-26 LLACFAIVVYDVIEL
+26 LLACLAIVVYDIVEL

-47 DASTLASMV
+47 DNYTLANMV

-67 DAQAAKEV
+67 DAQAAREV

-89 LYTAEGQP
+89 LYTAEGRP
-97 FATYDRSGD
+97 FATYDRSG
-106 SEKFSPP
+106 EPNGFSPP
-113 PPRNDGSF
+113 PPRTDGSF
-121 FEKGRL
+121 FENGRL

-135 GKETI
+135 GSETI

-156 RTYPLVIG
+156 RTYPMVIGLVLVI
-164 FVLVLSCG
+164 SCG
-172 AALLMAARLQKLI
+172 AALLMASRLQKLI
-185 SDPILGLLRATREVS
+185 SEPILELLDATREVS
-200 AQQNYAL
+200 TQQNYAL
-207 RLPVASADEVG
+207 RLPVTNHDEVG
-218 LLMSGFN
+218 LLMTGFN
-225 EMLSQIES
+225 QMLSQIES
-233 RDEELRRYRDTLED
+233 RDEELQRHRDTLEN

-257 TLNVQM
+257 TLNMQM

-271 SASLAKSE
+271 SASRAKSE

-292 NGIMGMTDLALDTE
+292 NGIMGMTELALDTE

-315 LLVKSSSEAL
+315 FLVKSSSEAL

-344 LETIEFSLPGCV
+344 LESIEFNLAGCV
-356 GEIMKTM
+356 GETIKTL
-363 ALRAH
+363 AFRAH
-368 QKNLELAYDVDSA
+368 EKRLELAYDLDPD
-381 VPSQLAGDPGR
+381 VPAHLTGDPGR

-401 GNAIKFTDKGQVL
+401 GNAIKFTDQGQVL
-414 VEVESR
+414 VEIESR
-420 PPANGRTELHFK
+420 PQADAGAELHFK
-432 VSDTGIGIPEDK
+432 VSDTGIGIPDDK
-444 LRIIFQA
+444 RKIIFHA

-483 VWVESAVGT
+483 IWVESETGK
-492 GSTFHFTAQLG
+492 GSTFHFTAQFG
-503 VAETKVTVESPALLA
+503 VTEPKALELPALPE
-518 ELKDVPVLVVDDNET
+518 ELKDVPVLVVDDNAT
-533 NRRILHGMAMQ
+533 NRRILRGMALR
-544 WKMRPTDAASG
+544 WRMRPTEVGSG
-555 AEALAAARAAQAA
+555 PEALAALRAAQARK
-568 GEPFRVIL
+568 EPFRVIL
-576 TDGRMPGMDG
+576 TDSHMPGMDG
-586 FEFVAAIQH
+586 FEFVATVQH
-595 DSTLARPDILMLTS
+595 DSALAGPDILMLTS
-609 AGQPGEGARC
+609 AGQPGEGTRC
-619 RDLGIAAYLL
+619 RELGIAAYLL

-636 LLAALLTA
+636 LQAALLTA
-644 LGNHANT
+644 LGKRPDAGT
-651 RAPAPLL
+651 SPQLV
-658 TRHSLHEAPR
+658 TRHSLREVSR

-690 KMGHSPTMAH
+690 KMGHAPTIAH
-700 NGREALALATKGKF
+700 NGRAALSLATNGKF

-726 DGLAATRAI
+726 DGLAATVAI
-735 RESQERS
+735 RESEKRS

-785 AGVTA
+785 AGVVD
-790 DLRAVP
+790 DLRAVT
-796 PPVVP
+796 PPVMAS
-801 GSWDKAAALDRLEG
+801 SWDKAAALDRVEG

-829 ESPKLITRL
+829 ESPQLMTRL
-838 QEAVTQGD
+838 QQAVAQDD

-867 NVSQMAKQLEAMG
+867 NVSQAARQLETMG
-880 RARELSQAPAILEL
+880 RDHELSQAPAVLER
-894 LQKEMAGLSSAM
+894 LQKEMASLSFAV
-906 RQTTG
+906 RQAIG
-911 VQQ
+911 VQL

>member
-1 VSWVQNLSIGR
+1 MGLAQNMSIGK
-12 KLMVIIMAISALTL
+12 KLMVIIMAISGLTL
-26 LLACFAIVVYDVIEL
+26 LLACLAIVVYDIVEL

-47 DASTLASMV
+47 DTSTLANMV

-97 FATYDRSGD
+97 FATYDRGGD
-106 SEKFSPP
+106 NKAFSPP
-113 PPRNDGSF
+113 PPRADGSF
-121 FEKGRL
+121 FEKGHL
-127 LQFRPVRL
+127 LQFRAVRL
-135 GKETI
+135 GKEII

-147 DFSEMQARM
+147 DFSEMQARL
-156 RTYPLVIG
+156 RAYPLVIG

-172 AALLMAARLQKLI
+172 AALLMASRLQRLI
-185 SDPILGLLRATREVS
+185 SDPILGLLQATREVS
-200 AQQNYAL
+200 AQQDYAL
-207 RLPVASADEVG
+207 RLPVTGSDEVG

-225 EMLSQIES
+225 EMLSQIEG
-233 RDEELRRYRDTLED
+233 RDVELQRHRDTLEE

-263 VAARDAAE
+263 VAAKDTAE
-271 SASLAKSE
+271 SASRAKSE

-292 NGIMGMTDLALDTE
+292 NGIMGMTELTLDTE
-306 LNQEQRGYL
+306 LNQEQRSYL

-344 LETIEFSLPGCV
+344 LETIEFNTAGCV

-368 QKNLELAYDVDSA
+368 EKNLELAYDVSA
-381 VPSQLAGDPGR
+381 DVPSHLKGDPGR

-414 VEVESR
+414 VEIESYPKGDAR
-420 PPANGRTELHFK
+420 AELHFK
-432 VSDTGIGIPEDK
+432 VSDTGVGIPDDK
-444 LRIIFQA
+444 REVIFQA
-451 FAQADT
+451 FAQADN

-483 VWVESAVGT
+483 VWVESEIGK
-492 GSTFHFTAQLG
+492 GSTFHFTAQFG
-503 VAETKVTVESPALLA
+503 VVETKVVELSALPQ
-518 ELKDVPVLVVDDNET
+518 ELKDVKVLVVDDNET
-533 NRRILHGMAMQ
+533 NRRILHGMALQ
-544 WKMRPTDAASG
+544 WRMRPTDAASG
-555 AEALAAARAAQAA
+555 PEALAALKAAQVR

-586 FEFVAAIQH
+586 FEFVTAVQR
-595 DSTLARPDILMLTS
+595 DSTIAGSDILMLTS
-609 AGQPGEGARC
+609 AGLPGEGARC

-636 LLAALLTA
+636 LLAALLAA
-644 LGNHANT
+644 LGKHAE
-651 RAPAPLL
+651 APGPASLV
-658 TRHSLHEAPR
+658 TRHSLREAPR

-690 KMGHSPTMAH
+690 KMGHAPTVAH
-700 NGREALALATKGKF
+700 NGREAVSLAANGKF

-726 DGLAATRAI
+726 DGLAATAAI
-735 RESQERS
+735 RESEQRS

-770 YITKPVRFSDIQQTL
+770 YLTKPLRFSDIQQTL
-785 AGVTA
+785 TGVVA
-790 DLRAVP
+790 DLRTAVP
-796 PPVVP
+796 PAVN
-801 GSWDKAAALDRLEG
+801 GSWDRAAALDRVEG

-829 ESPKLITRL
+829 ESPKLMTSL
-838 QEAVTQGD
+838 QLGLAQGD

-867 NVSQMAKQLEAMG
+867 NVSQMAKQLETMG
-880 RARELSQAPAILEL
+880 RDRELSQAPAVLEQL
-894 LQKEMAGLSSAM
+894 LKEMVSLSSAI
-906 RQTTG
+906 RQTSG
-911 VQQ
+911 VPQ